1 VLVAAGP
8 LVLAEGGGGGI
19 LVRWR
24 WLREEENRGAVE
36 DVLVV
41 AVGGVDEVV
50 LGEVLLHVPVP
61 VAPLGGPGVHAGHAV
76 AAERVETG
84 REISEVE
91 ARSSRVGGAGGQGG
105 RRGGRGSTPRPPS
118 SPAWAWAWAPSRQR
132 CARGSPTFLVFRL
145 VGMTKRTPLL

>member
-1 VLVAAGP
+1 
-8 LVLAEGGGGGI
+8 
-19 LVRWR
+19 VRRR
-24 WLREEENRGAVE
+24 WLREEEERGALE

-118 SPAWAWAWAPSRQR
+118 SPAWARARSRPR